1 MATASYPTAD
11 SPEHEAA
18 AHQHYEAS
26 RRRVAG
32 RPAWGALNPRC
43 PYDLGMIE
51 HAYAEARRILSARP
65 EPRSPLAVR
74 RGLGGPLFG
83 SRTPR

>member
-1 MATASYPTAD
+1 MATATFPIAD
-11 SPEHEAA
+11 SPAHEAA

-32 RPAWGALNPRC
+32 RPAWGALNPRDA
-43 PYDLGMIE
+43 YDLGMIE
-51 HAYAEARRILSARP
+51 HAYAEGRRILAEKP
-65 EPRSPLAVR
+65 EPRRSLDAR